1 MRSFIL
7 VFLISL
13 IYCQFHSSEWASITS
28 LLTPT
33 GIQITDN
40 GIIYASTS
48 GGLLKFN
55 SETQQFYFIKMEE
68 GLLYLDLATL
78 SMDSQGRL
86 WMGGGYPR
94 GCLQVYDPEIGLVK
108 YFEDDLIIQSNKIIG
123 F

>member
-1 MRSFIL
+1 MRSLIF

-40 GIIYASTS
+40 GIVYASTS
-48 GGLLKFN
+48 GGVLKFN
-55 SETQQFYFIKMEE
+55 SETQQFYFIKMEK

-78 SMDSQGRL
+78 TIDSKDRL
-86 WMGGGYPR
+86 WLGGG
-94 GCLQVYDPEIGLVK
+94 
-108 YFEDDLIIQSNKIIG
+108 
-123 F
+123 